1 MRNARTRVNRCLTIL
16 LSLTN
21 LFQSFARAH
30 PCTPLLV
37 FLIIYRCRSRPLPAI
52 YRMRGAIPSLPRSNT
67 QHIFLLELSVVILLP
82 ASFSSSI
89 FLFFSPFLIPR
100 RPFPPPPAPLFLAQ
114 GAREGEEGR
123 EALCRTYVLYPHAL
137 IKDHR

>member
-1 MRNARTRVNRCLTIL
+1 MRNARTRVKRCLTVL
-16 LSLTN
+16 LSLTD

-37 FLIIYRCRSRPLPAI
+37 SLIVYRCWSRPLPAI

-89 FLFFSPFLIPR
+89 FSFFSLSSFLAVPFLPHLLPCSWHR
-100 RPFPPPPAPLFLAQ
+100 AQ
-114 GAREGEEGR
+114 GRGR
-123 EALCRTYVLYPHAL
+123 RDGKPYVVPMSSIHML
-137 IKDHR
+137 